1 MLATLKPTAV
11 DKTDYKPGIH
21 EDIYLRLKVVLPG
34 KEMLKNKGG
43 YAGKPVVRFAYSLD
57 GKKFQDCGSEFTMRQ
72 GKWIG
77 AKFGFVSVE
86 TNAKADRGWIEADW
100 IRVTK

>member
-1 MLATLKPTAV
+1 MLATLKPTAE

-21 EDIYLRLKVVLPG
+21 EDIYLRLKVSNAEAGVAHG
-34 KEMLKNKGG
+34 
-43 YAGKPVVRFAYSLD
+43 GKPIVHFAYSLD
-57 GKKFQDCGSEFTMRQ
+57 GKKFLDCGETFTMRQ

-86 TNAKADRGWIEADW
+86 TDQKADRGWIDADW
-100 IRVTK
+100 IRVTPLR